1 MNMKQWIDLTMTLQ
15 EGFKGYPGD
24 EPIRFYQTKQVDIDG
39 YNLKRIETSMHVGT
53 HMDAPR
59 HVCNQGKSIEEIDIN
74 NLIGIAEVIRPVV
87 LHNIIQ
93 TDSIRKTYQKKGK
106 ILILDLQWEEKSY
119 EEYYQQPKFQS
130 SVISFLKENKIQ
142 VIGFNIPS
150 PEYETGELLDM
161 HKDLLAEDIIIIEN
175 LIHLGKLDSLVE
187 FIALPL
193 RLMGLD
199 GSLTRCV
206 ARNL

>member
-1 MNMKQWIDLTMTLQ
+1 MKQWIDLTMTLQ